1 MFIILIVFCAD
12 QQRELIRGM
21 FDLFK
26 GQEGEDKT
34 IDDTKLADFFMDNK
48 DELYNTLRRA
58 RTQFTYA
65 QVKYTK
71 IYNIY

>member
-1 MFIILIVFCAD
+1 
-12 QQRELIRGM
+12 M

-71 IYNIY
+71 IYNIYINDLTER